1 MDRDWD
7 RSMRHVIIHL
17 LGHSQVTLTY
27 TKKTEIKTKAAVL
40 EAAKRISYF
49 RKVVVVTAN
58 QNVHRTVKCLS
69 QAAQEEHGLDSDWF
83 RSVLPGE
90 SVPDAESDCVV
101 AVDVEDVTKLQNHSL
116 KMVVSRSDEVLL
128 IGNSASSK
136 SSTVNTPLH
145 KHDLINRSLSA
156 PSSPFPTTS
165 QTMWQH
171 HQKDTMRMRPHTDG
185 DVFKRTNQNFQAR
198 HVLWTAQETTT
209 PTEELTA
216 GVSLAPALGVGS
228 TSSATS

>member
-7 RSMRHVIIHL
+7 RSMRHVINHL
-17 LGHSQVTLTY
+17 LGHSPVTLTY
-27 TKKTEIKTKAAVL
+27 TKNTETKTKAAVL

-58 QNVHRTVKCLS
+58 KNVHRTVKCLS

-83 RSVLPGE
+83 RSVLPEE
-90 SVPDAESDCVV
+90 SVPDADNDCVV

-116 KMVVSRSDEVLL
+116 KMVVLRPDEVTS
-128 IGNSASSK
+128 ISSK

-145 KHDLINRSLSA
+145 KDLTIRIA
-156 PSSPFPTTS
+156 CPRPRHISPQPARRCGNLIKET
-165 QTMWQH
+165 
-171 HQKDTMRMRPHTDG
+171 HTL
-185 DVFKRTNQNFQAR
+185 R
-198 HVLWTAQETTT
+198 LWTAQETTT

-216 GVSLAPALGVGS
+216 GVSLAPALCVGS